1 MNFLDVFGGI
11 GASPFLDVGLGDRQ
25 QFEVAQPTGQPF
37 FERGIGAIREGQAE
51 QRRLL
56 TPFIQAGAGQ
66 IGALEEGATPEGF
79 GERLRR
85 IFEGGAL
92 DPLIEERT
100 RAAQG
105 QFGAAG
111 LTRSGGAVQ
120 EIAAIPQDIGLMIE
134 NLLSQRSGELFNV
147 GQETAL
153 GFGGLVGQGA
163 GQQAGVFAGEQQR
176 LTQEGIAEVQAESA
190 QERSRQEAKTQR
202 RGQSLSFVSSL
213 FSDPSLKENVEKI
226 GNVNDLNIYQWDWIP
241 GAMKTIIGSLPTI
254 GFMATEVKEGYPEF
268 VKTVCGFL
276 TVDYDGLLNR
286 LETDGPREEY

>member
-1 MNFLDVFGGI
+1 MHFDI
-11 GASPFLDVGLGDRQ
+11 
-25 QFEVAQPTGQPF
+25 AQPAEQPL

-51 QRRLL
+51 QRELL
-56 TPFIQAGAGQ
+56 SPFIQAGQRQ
-66 IGALEEGATPEGF
+66 IGSLREGATPEGF

-92 DPLIEERT
+92 DPIIEERT

-105 QFGAAG
+105 QLGAAG
-111 LTRSGGAVQ
+111 LTRSGTALEQ
-120 EIAAIPQDIGLMIE
+120 ISAIPQDIGLMIE
-134 NLLSQRSGELFNV
+134 NLLTQRSGELFDV

-163 GQQAGVFAGEQQR
+163 GQQAGIFAGEQQR
-176 LTQEGIAEVQAESA
+176 LTQEEI
-190 QERSRQEAKTQR
+190 SREQQQTTR
-202 RGQSLSFVSSL
+202 RGQTFGLISSI

-241 GAMKTIIGSLPTI
+241 GAMKTVIGSLPTI
-254 GFMATEVKEGYPEF
+254 GFMATEVKARYPEF

-276 TVDYDGLLNR
+276 TVDYEGLLNR
-286 LETDGPREEY
+286 LETDGPREEF